1 VQEVVLDKIFSE
13 EDYETAR
20 NVFPCLPLEMGEA
33 LEDRVAKA
41 LGVDRVSHTYS
52 HISNYQKGSRLEPHK
67 DEAYGCD
74 FVLSVQL
81 DTDEPYP
88 LIVDGTEYVLEQNQ
102 GLLHFG
108 YLKTHGRPEF
118 KGEKCTVLVINFSH
132 YIEREEEASEGEGC
146 GGCG

>member
-13 EDYETAR
+13 EDYKVACNSFTH
-20 NVFPCLPLEMGEA
+20 LELDMAEA

-41 LGVDRVSHTYS
+41 LGVDRVSHTFS

-67 DEAYGCD
+67 DEVDGCD

-81 DTDEPYP
+81 DTDTPYP
-88 LIVDGTEYVLEQNQ
+88 LIIDGTEYTLKQNQ

-118 KGEKCTVLVINFSH
+118 KGEKCKVLVINFSH
-132 YIEREEEASEGEGC
+132 YIEREEGTEGEGC
-146 GGCG
+146 AGCG

>member
-1 VQEVVLDKIFSE
+1 MQEVVLDKIFSE
-13 EDYETAR
+13 EDYKVAC
-20 NVFPCLPLEMGEA
+20 NSLNHLELDMAEA

-41 LGVDRVSHTYS
+41 LGVDRVSHTFS

-81 DTDEPYP
+81 DTDTPYP
-88 LIVDGTEYVLEQNQ
+88 LIIDGTEYILKQNQ

-118 KGEKCTVLVINFSH
+118 KGEKCKILVINFSH
-132 YIEREEEASEGEGC
+132 YIEREEGAEDEGC
-146 GGCG
+146 AGCG